1 MDFAHFGLE
10 SGMVFAGEMNVFI
23 ARDLSLQFQKSK
35 KEREICKLEM
45 DVKKYFLL
53 LFLSK

>member
-1 MDFAHFGLE
+1 MC
-10 SGMVFAGEMNVFI
+10 MNVFI
-23 ARDLSLQFQKSK
+23 ARDLLLQFQKSE
-35 KEREICKLEM
+35 KEREICVLEM